1 MIRNVT
7 AHSGNMMVNENKK
20 NEMYTVQNDENDVMR
35 KETRIDELKK
45 RIVNGD
51 YQIDLRKTAERI
63 AQELKPDI

>member
-7 AHSGNMMVNENKK
+7 AHSGNMMVNDSRK
-20 NEMYTVQNDENDVMR
+20 NEMHTVQNGENDVMQ

-63 AQELKPDI
+63 AQELKPDF

>member
-7 AHSGNMMVNENKK
+7 AHSGNMMVNDSRK
-20 NEMYTVQNDENDVMR
+20 NEMHTVQNGENDVMQ
-35 KETRIDELKK
+35 KETRIDELKN

-63 AQELKPDI
+63 AQELKPDF